1 VNLAALK
8 LPFIGHWPM
17 RRQWLVLFP
26 VLVLSLLIAWAT
38 VWIDSR
44 RSISLSVHTRLVGDA
59 LMHSQRLARNAPA
72 ASRGQAT
79 ALRQFGESREAIA
92 AALRFLRTGGTV
104 DERSISAL
112 SGALLA
118 RLDEV
123 EEGWRRT
130 DRAAL
135 SLLAQ
140 KGVLGGVAVSLE
152 LLAADL
158 PALADR
164 SEQVAQ
170 LLHSGASSAESLAA
184 ARLFANSE
192 RMAREVLQL
201 AQPGASVAER
211 AMALRSDAAAY
222 GAALDALLSLIEARR
237 SGLPR
242 EVEIR
247 TRLRQMQASFGRLS
261 APLARLVESLP
272 GLQGAAVASNL
283 VMTDNEAL
291 RTDLLGLQAQLLAAQ
306 TGLVPQ
312 RVLAGVLLLMAVL
325 AGLGLGVSVIQDLGR
340 RAEQA
345 ELQRQQA
352 ERLEQEAKRANE
364 QNQAAILRLMNELQ
378 EVADGDLTVQATVSE
393 EITGAIA
400 DSVNYTIEEL
410 RALVS
415 RVNATSGMVS
425 QASQQAQTLSSRL
438 QALTDRQAV
447 EIKQTGSAILDL
459 ATRMR
464 EVSSRATE
472 AADVARESL
481 DAANRGRQAVAKTM
495 SGMDD
500 IRDQIQSTAKRIKRL
515 GESSQEI
522 GEIVDLISDL
532 SEQTHVLALN
542 AAIQAASAG
551 EEGRGFSA
559 VAQEV
564 QRLAERSA
572 RATRQIT
579 ALIRGIQMDTQ
590 DAVAAMET
598 STQGVVSGTALS
610 DAAGQALDQIGEVS
624 SSLAVL
630 IEGMAAV
637 TGAEASTADDVAQG
651 MGRILRYTDHAR
663 QGSHSAAVS
672 VQALGALATELQA
685 SVSRFRVTS

>member
-1 VNLAALK
+1 MNLAALK

-26 VLVLSLLIAWAT
+26 VLVLSLVIAWAT

-44 RSISLSVHTRLVGDA
+44 RSVSMSVHTRLVGDA

-72 ASRGQAT
+72 ASRGQST
-79 ALRQFGESREAIA
+79 ALRQFSESREAIS

-104 DERSISAL
+104 DERSISPV
-112 SGALLA
+112 SGALLT

-123 EEGWRRT
+123 EEAWRRT

-140 KGVLGGVAVSLE
+140 KGVLSGVAVSLE
-152 LLAADL
+152 VLASDL

-170 LLHSGASSAESLAA
+170 LLHAGASAAESLAA

-222 GAALDALLSLIEARR
+222 GAALDALLGLIEARR
-237 SGLPR
+237 SALPR

-247 TRLRQMQASFGRLS
+247 TRLKQMQASFARLS

-272 GLQGAAVASNL
+272 GLQ
-283 VMTDNEAL
+283 
-291 RTDLLGLQAQLLAAQ
+291 
-306 TGLVPQ
+306 
-312 RVLAGVLLLMAVL
+312 
-325 AGLGLGVSVIQDLGR
+325 
-340 RAEQA
+340 AES
-345 ELQRQQA
+345 QRQQA
-352 ERLEQEAKRANE
+352 EALEREAKRANE

-410 RALVS
+410 RALVAK
-415 RVNATSGMVS
+415 VNATSGMVG
-425 QASQQAQTLSSRL
+425 QASQQAQTLSSPL
-438 QALTDRQAV
+438 LALTDRQAV
-447 EIKQTGSAILDL
+447 EIKQTGAAILDL

-464 EVSSRATE
+464 EVSGRASE
-472 AADVARESL
+472 AAEVARESL
-481 DAANRGRQAVAKTM
+481 DAASRGRQAVAKTM
-495 SGMDD
+495 SGMDG

-610 DAAGQALDQIGEVS
+610 DAAGQALDQIGQVS

-663 QGSHSAAVS
+663 QGSHSAAAS
-672 VQALGALATELQA
+672 VQALGALANELQA
-685 SVSRFRVTS
+685 SVARFRVTS

>member
-1 VNLAALK
+1 MNLAALK

-26 VLVLSLLIAWAT
+26 VLVLSLVIAWAT

-44 RSISLSVHTRLVGDA
+44 RSVSMSVHTRLVGDA

-72 ASRGQAT
+72 ASRGQST
-79 ALRQFGESREAIA
+79 ALRQFSESREAIS

-104 DERSISAL
+104 DERSISPV
-112 SGALLA
+112 SGALLT

-123 EEGWRRT
+123 EEAWRRT

-140 KGVLGGVAVSLE
+140 KGVLSGVAVSLE
-152 LLAADL
+152 VLASDL

-170 LLHSGASSAESLAA
+170 LLHAGASAAESLAA

-222 GAALDALLSLIEARR
+222 GAALDALLGLIEARR
-237 SGLPR
+237 SALPR

-247 TRLRQMQASFGRLS
+247 TRLKQMQASFARLS

-272 GLQGAAVASNL
+272 GLQGAAQASNL

-306 TGLVPQ
+306 TGIVPQ
-312 RVLAGVLLLMAVL
+312 RILAGLLFLMAIL

-345 ELQRQQA
+345 ESQRQQA
-352 ERLEQEAKRANE
+352 EALEREAKRANE

-410 RALVS
+410 RALVAK
-415 RVNATSGMVS
+415 VNATSGMVG

-438 QALTDRQAV
+438 LALTDRQAV
-447 EIKQTGSAILDL
+447 EIKQTGAAILDL

-464 EVSSRATE
+464 EVSGRASE
-472 AADVARESL
+472 AAEVARESL
-481 DAANRGRQAVAKTM
+481 DAASRGRQAVAKTM
-495 SGMDD
+495 SGMDG

-610 DAAGQALDQIGEVS
+610 DAAGQALDQIGQVS

-663 QGSHSAAVS
+663 QGSHSAAAS
-672 VQALGALATELQA
+672 VQALGALANELQA
-685 SVSRFRVTS
+685 SVARFRVTS